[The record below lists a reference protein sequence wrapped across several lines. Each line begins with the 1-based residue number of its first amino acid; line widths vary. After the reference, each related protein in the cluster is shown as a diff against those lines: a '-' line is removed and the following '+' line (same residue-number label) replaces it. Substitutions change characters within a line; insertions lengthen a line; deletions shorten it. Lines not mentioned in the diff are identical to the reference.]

1 MPHAG
6 VFTYM
11 CLVPSP
17 LGALAGSVVSALAGS
32 WAQLAPD
39 PQLVHNKVT
48 WSLGY
53 GSTLFPSIGCYLII
67 GYKPKR
73 SQFY

>member
-17 LGALAGSVVSALAGS
+17 LGALTGSVVRAES

-48 WSLGY
+48 RSLVY
-53 GSTLFPSIGCYLII
+53 GSPLFPSIWCYLII
-67 GYKPKR
+67 SCKPKR
-73 SQFY
+73 SWFY